1 MVQRLYLAGAAAL
14 LWPSAAW
21 ALTVHTGVLAD
32 PRDGSAGVEAADVV
46 GRLLAGS
53 GAYDVVDPD
62 VLQGRIGESPEG
74 LYARCGGNAD
84 CWRTAARA
92 AGVEQLVLVERVD
105 AKTLGIR
112 VLDATTE
119 ADFRKASAPMG
130 LGAGPDPEVL
140 DRLFFRSGGIVLV
153 GAPEGARVLLDG
165 WYAVPAA
172 DRVELAPIAAGKHT
186 LEISGEG
193 FRTRFLTALVV
204 PGQTAE
210 LDAELAPAVAAAPG
224 RWSRWTTW
232 VGAGVL
238 AGAAVTLVVAA
249 DAPGLAVEP

>member
-1 MVQRLYLAGAAAL
+1 MHRFYLAGAATL

-32 PRDGSAGVEAADVV
+32 PRDGAAGVEAADVV
-46 GRLLAGS
+46 ARLLTGS

-74 LYARCGGNAD
+74 LYTRCGGNAA

-112 VLDATTE
+112 VLDTTTE

-130 LGAGPDPEVL
+130 LGAGPDPEVPASL
-140 DRLFFRSGGIVLV
+140 LARDRLEVI
-153 GAPEGARVLLDG
+153 
-165 WYAVPAA
+165 A
-172 DRVELAPIAAGKHT
+172 D
-186 LEISGEG
+186 
-193 FRTRFLTALVV
+193 
-204 PGQTAE
+204 
-210 LDAELAPAVAAAPG
+210 AAAL
-224 RWSRWTTW
+224 
-232 VGAGVL
+232 GA
-238 AGAAVTLVVAA
+238 
-249 DAPGLAVEP
+249 